1 LKFRTDE
8 DVLQRLLMSM
18 GSVALGLGL
27 VQLGFG
33 IGNGWILAGL
43 ILTVGALHNA
53 TKPKEDYMQDEL
65 SVRINEKAGYH
76 AFAMMLVLIVVI
88 NLLYFFKLWMPS
100 LPEVCLLLFFVGIY
114 VWLSLRWHF
123 NKTGE

>member
-1 LKFRTDE
+1 
-8 DVLQRLLMSM
+8 M
-18 GSVALGLGL
+18 ALGSGL

-53 TKPKEDYMQDEL
+53 TKPKEDYMQDER

-88 NLLYFFKLWMPS
+88 NVLYFFKLWMPS
-100 LPEVCLLLFFVGIY
+100 SPEVYLLLFFVGIY